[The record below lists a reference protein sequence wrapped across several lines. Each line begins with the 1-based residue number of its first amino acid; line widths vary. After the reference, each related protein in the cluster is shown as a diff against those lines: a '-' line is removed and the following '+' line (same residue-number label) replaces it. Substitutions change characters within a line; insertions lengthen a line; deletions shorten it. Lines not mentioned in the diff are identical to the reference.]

1 MVTFSFSTIS
11 VVLDM
16 QYYWSIAVCYI
27 NTFTLNLF
35 AYWPIETCKKA
46 VYDCIYDTQKSP
58 SYKIHLLQHAVIRWC
73 DLCQPAVLS
82 AQLRWRD
89 LQLPR
94 GLRVTKAPRF
104 ASFENAPGRST
115 VSFLTREQEFTGS
128 KMFLYFSWFV
138 LLADI

>member
-1 MVTFSFSTIS
+1 
-11 VVLDM
+11 M

-128 KMFLYFSWFV
+128 KMFLCFSWFV